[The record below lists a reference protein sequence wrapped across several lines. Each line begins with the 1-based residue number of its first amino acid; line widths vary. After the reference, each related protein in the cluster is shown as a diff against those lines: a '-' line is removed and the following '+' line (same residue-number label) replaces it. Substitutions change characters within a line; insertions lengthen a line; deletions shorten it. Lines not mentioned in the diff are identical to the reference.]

1 MIENLSKK
9 RKPLPTMDAIYLV
22 KPEKNSINLIIDDF
36 ELNKKP
42 MEEMKIE
49 ESTAPVEKNKY
60 SNCFC
65 CAKVS
70 NWYNNYVYGAPEET
84 DKNPKSEEL
93 NRLYKSAYVYFA
105 GLCSSYH
112 MDQLRLS
119 PAGKYIKDCKE
130 ISINYFP
137 IERQVFSFLT
147 PETLSF
153 YYQKTVNE
161 KKKAHLEYIA
171 EQLASVCASLN
182 EYPIIRYRK

>member
-1 MIENLSKK
+1 VIENLSKK
-9 RKPLPTMDAIYLV
+9 RKPLPNLDAIYLV
-22 KPEKNSINLIIDDF
+22 KPDKNSINLIIDDF
-36 ELNKKP
+36 EINKKSP

-49 ESTAPVEKNKY
+49 EPVPAEKVKY

-65 CAKVS
+65 CAKIS
-70 NWYNNYVYGAPEET
+70 NWYNNYVYGAPEE
-84 DKNPKSEEL
+84 NEKSPNSNEP
-93 NRLYKSAYVYFA
+93 NRLYKSAYVFFA
-105 GLCSSYH
+105 GLCSTYL

-119 PAGKYIKDCKE
+119 VAGKYIKDCIE

-182 EYPIIRYRK
+182 EYPIIRYRE